1 MTREEVLKKAL
12 EAVNGTRR
20 ENYGSV
26 EDSYQRIASYWSTYL
41 NKDVSP
47 KDVANMMI
55 LMKVARLTGVPGNTD
70 TYVDIAGYAACGG
83 EISAGKMEY
92 EEPALEV
99 GKADLTI
106 QLTPREQYIVDS
118 LKL

>member
-1 MTREEVLKKAL
+1 MTREEILNKAL

-26 EDSYQRIASYWSTYL
+26 EDSFAAIAAYWSTYL
-41 NKDVSP
+41 NKNVLP

-55 LMKVARLTGVPGNTD
+55 LMKVARVTGVPGNAD

-83 EISAGKMEY
+83 EIGYGNPECEEEISARKTPY
-92 EEPALEV
+92 EEAVLRSFDV
-99 GKADLTI
+99 
-106 QLTPREQYIVDS
+106 
-118 LKL
+118 

>member
-26 EDSYQRIASYWSTYL
+26 EDSFQCIASYWSTYL

-83 EISAGKMEY
+83 EISAGKMTY
-92 EEPALEV
+92 DEPALEV
-99 GKADLTI
+99 DE
-106 QLTPREQYIVDS
+106 PFRECHYDHLHGVES
-118 LKL
+118 AKSEK

>member
-1 MTREEVLKKAL
+1 MTREEILHKAL

-26 EDSYQRIASYWSTYL
+26 EDSFQCIASYWSTYL

-83 EISAGKMEY
+83 EIGY
-92 EEPALEV
+92 EKEKYVEADLEV
-99 GKADLTI
+99 NEPFGECHYDHSHSVESAKS
-106 QLTPREQYIVDS
+106 E
-118 LKL
+118 K